1 MDAMELEC
9 IVDAL
14 DQAERTAIGIPTL
27 SSRHCGLSEADAWAI
42 AAARDERRLAR
53 GEVRVGY
60 KLGWTSAAMREA
72 LGIDRPN
79 YGSLFAHMAA
89 AGTLSMSKH
98 IHPKAEPEFA
108 FRALRTLEG
117 PDVTAAQVAEAG
129 EWAVSLEVVDPRWE
143 SYGFTFAD
151 NTADGSSASAFA
163 LGDFHAIDVPPEELQ
178 ITMRIDG
185 DEERSATG
193 EAVLGSPA
201 ESVAHLVRRLAE
213 SGEALEEG
221 FIVLTGGA
229 TAPVDLRIGRLLEVE
244 SPELGD
250 CRLEIVP

>member
-1 MDAMELEC
+1 MDAAELER
-9 IVDAL
+9 ILDAL

-72 LGIDRPN
+72 LGIDQPN
-79 YGSLFAHMAA
+79 YGSLFGHMAA

-117 PDVTAAQVAEAG
+117 RDVTAAEVAEAG

-151 NTADGSSASAFA
+151 NTADGSSAAAFA
-163 LGDFHAIDVPPEELQ
+163 LGDFHAVEVPPEALHL
-178 ITMRIDG
+178 TMRIDG
-185 DEERSATG
+185 HEERSATG

-229 TAPVDLRIGRLLEVE
+229 TAPVDLHVGMLLEVE
-244 SPELGD
+244 SPELGS
-250 CRLEIVP
+250 CRLEVVP